1 MITFLLI
8 VLGLFLF
15 APALEHLTRSR
26 PRLPSQPLPP
36 AAPLPK
42 RRISAA
48 VERMCDANP

>member
-1 MITFLLI
+1 MITLALI

-26 PRLPSQPLPP
+26 PPRLPPQPP